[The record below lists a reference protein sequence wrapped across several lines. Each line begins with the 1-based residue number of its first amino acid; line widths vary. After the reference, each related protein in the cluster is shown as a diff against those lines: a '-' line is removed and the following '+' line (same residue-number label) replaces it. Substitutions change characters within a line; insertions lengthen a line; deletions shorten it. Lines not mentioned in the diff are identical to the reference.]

1 MATVAERPPSTLRRP
16 TCPVG
21 FEERDV
27 EEAMVTVSTS
37 PTQGPDRAEWVRPYV
52 TYGRSNEEAL
62 IKEISEIS
70 SKKAQLSIQRLRD
83 AADGSHMERANDV
96 EITLFEAFLAET
108 DEGASSLLA
117 ELLGIP
123 NMHEMNEI
131 ENWDGVDRRDSSA
144 A

>member
-1 MATVAERPPSTLRRP
+1 
-16 TCPVG
+16 
-21 FEERDV
+21 
-27 EEAMVTVSTS
+27 
-37 PTQGPDRAEWVRPYV
+37 
-52 TYGRSNEEAL
+52 
-62 IKEISEIS
+62 
-70 SKKAQLSIQRLRD
+70 
-83 AADGSHMERANDV
+83 MERANDV